1 MKCNAFCENSTL
13 FPRMCD
19 LTGFVD
25 TAQNVRSFLWQMKL
39 VSSFIKEINE
49 KSVLKIYNLS

>member
-1 MKCNAFCENSTL
+1 
-13 FPRMCD
+13 MCD

-49 KSVLKIYNLS
+49 KFVLKIYNLS